1 MHPHQ
6 QPITIAQYGIGPIGA
21 EIARILLTK
30 PWAKVVAAVDVDPS
44 KIGRDLG
51 EVIGL
56 ERETGIKVAGSLS
69 RKVDVICH
77 ATASSLREVEPQIRG
92 FLEAGFHV
100 VSTCEELAYP
110 LDTALRES
118 LQKLARANN
127 VTLIGTG
134 VSPGFVLDKLPLT
147 LSAVC
152 QDLTAIAVVRIIDLA
167 AHREPL
173 QRKAGLG
180 MTPAEFAAA
189 VKEGNIRPTG
199 LRESLMMIANGL
211 GIELDAI
218 GNPVVEPILATKKMK
233 TEFVQVRTGN
243 VCGLRERI
251 EAEKQGRIHIALEV
265 RMSIGAKDPHDEI
278 RITGTPDVT
287 MIIPG
292 GIHGD
297 RAAAAMAVNMIP
309 RAVNSRHG
317 LLTMDDLAISYR

>member
-6 QPITIAQYGIGPIGA
+6 QPITIAQYGVGPIGA
-21 EIARILLTK
+21 EIARLLFTK
-30 PWAKVVAAVDVDPS
+30 RWAKLVAAVDVDPA

-51 EVIGL
+51 DVIGL
-56 ERETGIKVAGSLS
+56 GRNAGIAIEAALT

-77 ATASSLREVEPQIRG
+77 ATASSLREVEPQIRR
-92 FLEAGFHV
+92 FLESGFHV

-110 LDTALRES
+110 LDLELRES

-134 VSPGFVLDKLPLT
+134 ASPGFVLDKLPLT

-152 QDLTAIAVVRIIDLA
+152 QELNAIEVVRIVDLA

-173 QRKAGLG
+173 QRKTGLG
-180 MTPAEFAAA
+180 MTPEAFANA
-189 VKEGNIRPTG
+189 VKEGAIRSTG

-211 GIELDAI
+211 GIEFDEIPSATI
-218 GNPVVEPILATKKMK
+218 EPILATKGAK
-233 TEFVQVRTGN
+233 TEFLEVRAGS
-243 VCGLRERI
+243 VSGLRERI
-251 EAEKQGRIHIALEV
+251 EASHQGKIRIALDV
-265 RMSIGAKDPHDEI
+265 RMSIGAKDPRDEI
-278 RITGTPDVT
+278 RITGRPDVT

-297 RAAAAMAVNMIP
+297 HAAAAMAVNVIP

>member
-1 MHPHQ
+1 
-6 QPITIAQYGIGPIGA
+6 
-21 EIARILLTK
+21 
-30 PWAKVVAAVDVDPS
+30 
-44 KIGRDLG
+44 
-51 EVIGL
+51 
-56 ERETGIKVAGSLS
+56 
-69 RKVDVICH
+69 
-77 ATASSLREVEPQIRG
+77 
-92 FLEAGFHV
+92 
-100 VSTCEELAYP
+100 
-110 LDTALRES
+110 
-118 LQKLARANN
+118 
-127 VTLIGTG
+127 

-152 QDLTAIAVVRIIDLA
+152 QDLTAISVVRIIDIA

-180 MTPAEFAAA
+180 MTHDEFAAA
-189 VKEGNIRPTG
+189 VKDGNIRPTG

-251 EAEKQGRIHIALEV
+251 EAEKQSRIHIALEV
-265 RMSIGAKDPHDEI
+265 RMSIGAKEPHDEI